1 MLFVLLLQV
10 FVSLKLFTNKKL
22 KYLPHGIYD
31 RAGINTKKKKNQP
44 IDNGQ
49 NWFHFTY
56 KQRQS
61 TFLGEIWKLTES
73 SIDATTM

>member
-1 MLFVLLLQV
+1 MASMTGQAL
-10 FVSLKLFTNKKL
+10 T
-22 KYLPHGIYD
+22 
-31 RAGINTKKKKNQP
+31 RKKKKNQP